1 MKQWL
6 YDGWFRFKAW
16 ALFNYWKRVSND
28 DYEEVL
34 KLYLL
39 KRWERRAMKAYIKQ
53 LDTHPLSKETADMT
67 GSSWYVGNIAADWS
81 DRIDAKILKHN
92 QESNID

>member
-16 ALFNYWKRVSND
+16 VLFNYWKRVSND
-28 DYEEVL
+28 DYEEVF

-53 LDTHPLSKETADMT
+53 LDTHQTADIT
-67 GSSWYVGNIAADWS
+67 GSILYVGTIGPDWEA
-81 DRIDAKILKHN
+81 RIDAKIKEKN
-92 QESNID
+92 NER